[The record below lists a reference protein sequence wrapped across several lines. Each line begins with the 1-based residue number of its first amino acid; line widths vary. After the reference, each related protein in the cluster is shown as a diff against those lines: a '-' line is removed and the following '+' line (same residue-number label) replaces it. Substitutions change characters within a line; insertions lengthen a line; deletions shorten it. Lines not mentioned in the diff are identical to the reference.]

1 MSILLHRRDTKKDK
15 YFSDWLG
22 CAAQCAEHPE
32 CEYWTYV
39 FAAVHE
45 EDKACY
51 LKSACPIKFPDIR
64 AYSGTKDC
72 VFWDCSDWTN
82 VEDCKSTPAPK
93 NP

>member
-1 MSILLHRRDTKKDK
+1 MYLSVTSKSISVFRDG
-15 YFSDWLG
+15 WIG
-22 CAAQCAEHPE
+22 CAAQCADHPE

-39 FAAVHE
+39 KMPIE
-45 EDKACY
+45 NRACY

-82 VEDCKSTPAPK
+82 VEDCQSTPPAPK
-93 NP
+93 IL